1 MKWPTR
7 LINVTSARKVN
18 GVNIS
23 TVTSPHATVA
33 MRLSFHIVLSNESIY
48 VRLFQL
54 VKTFDCHCVYSVIA
68 GWLSIHLDRCN
79 GWPSGKWIAP
89 LSGRTEWGAVQVF
102 SALNCFP
109 FKCPRYQGMQC
120 FRADCS
126 YFIIC
131 FQSLKTLILS
141 LSLSPSIHIILIHI
155 YGTSV
160 LLKNNCFA

>member
-7 LINVTSARKVN
+7 LINVTSAHKVN
-18 GVNIS
+18 GVNVS
-23 TVTSPHATVA
+23 TVTSLHATAVA
-33 MRLSFHIVLSNESIY
+33 TRLSFHIVLSNESIY
-48 VRLFQL
+48 ARLFQL

-109 FKCPRYQGMQC
+109 FKCSRYHGMQC

-126 YFIIC
+126 YFITY
-131 FQSLKTLILS
+131 FQSFNKLIRLDVHILLIYS
-141 LSLSPSIHIILIHI
+141 YSIISILLI
-155 YGTSV
+155 
-160 LLKNNCFA
+160 